1 MSNGICIAFEGID
14 GSGKSTQIQLLA
26 NKLAQMGKQVHVTAE
41 PTTGPIGKMLRQ
53 IFSGALPANQHTI
66 AALFAADRLEHITN
80 TTDGMLQQL
89 QQGHIVILD
98 RYYLSSYAYHS
109 VHVPM
114 PWVINCNT
122 VAVSLLPATVHIYID
137 MPPAAAMERI
147 TANRTNIEM
156 YETLENLTA
165 VYNNYATAINLIKDK
180 EKVVVVNGNQA
191 LEQVA
196 ADIWEE
202 VKGIW

>member
-1 MSNGICIAFEGID
+1 MSNGICIALEGID

-26 NKLAQMGKQVHVTAE
+26 NKFTQLGKQVHLTAE

-53 IFSGALPANQHTI
+53 IFSGVQPANQHTI

-80 TTDGMLQQL
+80 TTDGMLHQL
-89 QQGHIVILD
+89 QQGNIVLLD

-122 VAVSLLPATVHIYID
+122 IAVSMLPATVHIYVD
-137 MPPAAAMERI
+137 MPPAIAMERI
-147 TANRTNIEM
+147 IANRTNIEM

-165 VYNNYATAINLIKDK
+165 VYNNYATAIDLIKGK
-180 EKVVVVNGNQA
+180 EKVAVINGNQTVA
-191 LEQVA
+191 QVA
-196 ADIWEE
+196 ADIWEV
-202 VKGIW
+202 VKEII